1 MGGIYQKRQTRRGG
15 IWVLGYST
23 PGGAAGT
30 NGVPTLIGSP
40 LFTQE
45 RERYG
50 ANIGLQFRPSDAIE
64 INVTGLY
71 SRFNADNFNQNYL
84 AWPDR
89 ALGDGGALNDATVV
103 DDTVVAGT
111 VTSLPGNRAVVFDT
125 IGREAIAVTIADELA
140 S

>member
-1 MGGIYQKRQTRRGG
+1 MVSWKNAAETFGILIGGIYQKRQTRRDG
-15 IWVLGYST
+15 IEVLGYST

-50 ANIGLQFRPSDAIE
+50 ANNGLQFRPSDAIE
-64 INVTGLY
+64 INVTGPY

-84 AWPDR
+84 AWPAR
-89 ALGDGGALNDATVV
+89 PLGDGGALTHATVGR
-103 DDTVVAGT
+103 DPVVEGPVHSRTA
-111 VTSLPGNRAVVFDT
+111 R
-125 IGREAIAVTIADELA
+125 R
-140 S
+140 